1 MGRPVTCLM
10 AILMFLPMASL
21 AYTNTQMTSAGTA
34 WFDCEDSWASIHD
47 SEGNLIVNGS
57 DFAVFLEEENHTFE
71 IPEMDKC
78 QGIIPVSEEMPNLR
92 PSPTEA
98 FPAIDSQICQ
108 QNGVSLA
115 CEGEYTT
122 GDLINDSADVFALN
136 VSDDTIL
143 ALTLVAASASIEV
156 TLHFQNETH
165 EVELDQGF
173 ILPLNT
179 SLEDSN
185 VLYIPI
191 SEEGRIIVTISS
203 PSPDTVWSIRSEIF
217 DTNTVTPLS
226 HLDEIMGVGKS
237 SFSYPLGGDESL
249 VITSSISNKEQMEIP
264 VMYRYIY
271 SENAQSEW
279 ETASIDTIVKG
290 IDDVNYIEFMWDC
303 DCQWYASM
311 SLHRH
316 FDAGWG
322 MDAPGLRPMTSTS
335 DNSTYPLI
343 VMDGHREDGEL
354 TLFMGDYQDI
364 LRVETTGWNESIHL
378 VEVIVE
384 GDIYDLEVTIW
395 DIDQNT
401 WDSLE
406 EITKTYSMNEIS
418 ASLEVGR
425 GTHFIRIQHVNGS
438 DSVGDFEE
446 PVEWKIRVTTAVL
459 DEGEEP
465 WFPPS
470 EQVKDAADIFYWLIG
485 LILILPF
492 IVFYLM
498 VRNEKQFALD
508 FASRK
513 DRLEWLSK
521 KLSDGE
527 YQSKDLVRAL
537 RAVSSLEWE
546 DSLELWG
553 EPRARHLTMGIDMAV
568 WSLDHVPVEGSDWP
582 ILIGIQSKEVE
593 WNIAALKFEAPEGE
607 PWLVNSVEPKLLSR
621 DHEIFLDTI
630 NSNSRL
636 FVQVTLSGGSDSLD
650 IHLSGIVDGEPMAA
664 KVPKTIYRND
674 PTSIPV
680 NSADDI
686 SQSEE

>member
-1 MGRPVTCLM
+1 
-10 AILMFLPMASL
+10 
-21 AYTNTQMTSAGTA
+21 
-34 WFDCEDSWASIHD
+34 
-47 SEGNLIVNGS
+47 
-57 DFAVFLEEENHTFE
+57 
-71 IPEMDKC
+71 
-78 QGIIPVSEEMPNLR
+78 
-92 PSPTEA
+92 
-98 FPAIDSQICQ
+98 
-108 QNGVSLA
+108 
-115 CEGEYTT
+115 
-122 GDLINDSADVFALN
+122 
-136 VSDDTIL
+136 
-143 ALTLVAASASIEV
+143 
-156 TLHFQNETH
+156 
-165 EVELDQGF
+165 
-173 ILPLNT
+173 
-179 SLEDSN
+179 
-185 VLYIPI
+185 
-191 SEEGRIIVTISS
+191 
-203 PSPDTVWSIRSEIF
+203 
-217 DTNTVTPLS
+217 
-226 HLDEIMGVGKS
+226 
-237 SFSYPLGGDESL
+237 
-249 VITSSISNKEQMEIP
+249 
-264 VMYRYIY
+264 MYRYIY

-303 DCQWYASM
+303 DCQWSASM
-311 SLHRH
+311 TLRRH

-322 MDAPGLRPMTSTS
+322 MDAPGLIPMTSTS

-354 TLFMGDYQDI
+354 TLFMGDYRDI

-406 EITKTYSMNEIS
+406 EVTNTYSMNKIS

-438 DSVGDFEE
+438 DSVGDTQE

-470 EQVKDAADIFYWLIG
+470 EEVKDAAGIFYWLIG

-492 IVFYLM
+492 IVFYLI

-664 KVPKTIYRND
+664 KVSKTIYRND
-674 PTSIPV
+674 STHISV
-680 NSADDI
+680 NSDDDI

>member
-10 AILMFLPMASL
+10 AILMFLPMASV

-47 SEGNLIVNGS
+47 SEGNLIANGS
-57 DFAVFLEEENHTFE
+57 EYSVLLDAQNHTFE
-71 IPEMDKC
+71 IPDMGKC
-78 QGIIPVSEEMPNLR
+78 QGVIPVSEEMPNLR
-92 PSPTEA
+92 PSPMEV
-98 FPAIDSQICQ
+98 FSSIESQTCPQ
-108 QNGVSLA
+108 DGLYLT

-122 GDLINDSADVFALN
+122 GDLINDSADVFAIN
-136 VSDDTIL
+136 VSVDTIL

-156 TLHFQNETH
+156 TLHFQNGSH
-165 EVELDQGF
+165 EVELEQGF
-173 ILPLNT
+173 LLAVNT
-179 SLEDSN
+179 SIVESN
-185 VLYIPI
+185 VLHIPI
-191 SEEGRIIVTISS
+191 TEDGRIIVTLSS

-217 DTNTVTPLS
+217 DTTALIPLV
-226 HLDEIMGVGKS
+226 HLDNILGIGSS

-249 VITSSISNKEQMEIP
+249 VITKSVTNDGQLEIP

-271 SENAQSEW
+271 SESAQSEW
-279 ETASIDTIVKG
+279 EVATIDDRIKG

-303 DCQWYASM
+303 DCQWLASM
-311 SLHRH
+311 SRYRH

-322 MDAPGLRPMTSTS
+322 MDAPSLIPMTSVS

-343 VMDGHREDGEL
+343 VMDGHPEDGEL

-378 VEVIVE
+378 IDVIVE

-401 WDSLE
+401 WNSLE
-406 EITKTYSMNEIS
+406 EVTNTYSMNKIS

-425 GTHFIRIQHVNGS
+425 GTHFIRIQHINGS
-438 DSVGDFEE
+438 ESVGDNEE
-446 PVEWKIRVTTAVL
+446 PVEWKIRVNTAVL

-470 EQVKDAADIFYWLIG
+470 ETVKDAAGVFYWLIG
-485 LILILPF
+485 FVLIVPF
-492 IVFYLM
+492 IIFYLI

-508 FASRK
+508 FASKK

-553 EPRARHLTMGIDMAV
+553 EPKVRHLTQGIDMAV
-568 WSLDHVPVEGSDWP
+568 WSLDNIPETGSDWP
-582 ILIGIQSKEVE
+582 ILIGIRSKEVE

-607 PWLVNSVEPKLLSR
+607 PWLVSNVEPKLLTR

-636 FVQVTLSGGSDSLD
+636 FVQVTLSGSSDSLD

-664 KVPKTIYRND
+664 KMSRTIYRND
-674 PTSIPV
+674 SKSIAIATS
-680 NSADDI
+680 DDV

>member
-10 AILMFLPMASL
+10 AILMFLPMTTI

-47 SEGNLIVNGS
+47 SEDNLIANGS
-57 DFAVFLEEENHTFE
+57 EYSVFLDEQNHTFE

-78 QGIIPVSEEMPNLR
+78 QGVIPVSEEMPNLR
-92 PSPTEA
+92 PSPTEV
-98 FPAIDSQICQ
+98 FPSIDSLICPQ
-108 QNGVSLA
+108 DGLSLT
-115 CEGEYTT
+115 CDGQYTT
-122 GDLINDSADVFALN
+122 GDLINDSADVFAIN
-136 VSDDTIL
+136 VSTDTIL
-143 ALTLVAASASIEV
+143 KLTLVAASASLEV

-165 EVELDQGF
+165 EMELEQGF
-173 ILPLNT
+173 MLQLNT
-179 SLEDSN
+179 SLGDN
-185 VLYIPI
+185 NNLLIPI
-191 SEEGRIIVTISS
+191 NEEGRIIVTISS

-217 DTNTVTPLS
+217 DTSIVTPLA
-226 HLDEIMGVGKS
+226 HLDTIQGIGKS
-237 SFSYPLGGDESL
+237 SFSYPLGGDESI
-249 VITSSISNKEQMEIP
+249 VITNSVSTEDQLVIP

-279 ETASIDTIVKG
+279 ATATTDSRVKG
-290 IDDVNYIEFMWDC
+290 IDNVNYIEFMWDC
-303 DCQWYASM
+303 DCRWSASM

-322 MDAPGLRPMTSTS
+322 MDAPSLVPMTSTS

-343 VMDGHREDGEL
+343 IMDGHREDGEL

-401 WDSLE
+401 WNSLE
-406 EITKTYSMNEIS
+406 EVTNTYSMNKIT

-425 GTHFIRIQHVNGS
+425 GTHFIRIQHINGS
-438 DSVGDFEE
+438 DSVGDEE
-446 PVEWKIRVTTAVL
+446 DSVEWKIRVSTVEL

-470 EQVKDAADIFYWLIG
+470 EEVKDAAGIFYWLIG

-492 IVFYLM
+492 IVFYLI

-513 DRLEWLSK
+513 GRLEWLSK

-582 ILIGIQSKEVE
+582 ILIGIQSKDVE

-607 PWLVNSVEPKLLSR
+607 PWVVNSVEPKLLSR
-621 DHEIFLDTI
+621 DQEIFLDTI

-664 KVPKTIYRND
+664 KVSKTIYRNN
-674 PTSIPV
+674 SNHISV
-680 NSADDI
+680 NSDDDI